1 MKELSLK
8 NNYRD
13 IPETNLQNNFH
24 KKLIYTTLLNIA
36 IFQGIV
42 LGLVILK
49 SSLFNS
55 QSNRYL
61 AYLLFTLSIVLLN
74 YVFEIEGAFTS
85 YPLLRF
91 LDYIEWI
98 FLLPVFI
105 FLFII
110 HRIDDTVKSRQ
121 RSYLYYIPFIYSST
135 FAITYHLNDILG
147 IYKIP
152 DSGIFII
159 NILRLIQLLFAFIII
174 LFPPFYSYFMIRHLK
189 DPQEKKWVITLLTTL
204 YLLLSTWLITYM
216 TGFFFGIDISSTMS
230 GLALSATFI
239 MHWTAYI
246 GIYKYK
252 LAKNKDAV
260 YNFLNND
267 LAIIHPNLQVAENS
281 TPQEYKDSITADNLY
296 FQKLEL
302 LCKDQHIYTDS
313 TLNREKVAEKL
324 GISAGYVSQIVNTI
338 TGDNFAHYI
347 NQYRVEA
354 VKEMIS
360 DPEYKN
366 YTLLTMGLES
376 GFTSKTTFYNA
387 FKKVTGQTPNE
398 YKNTIK

>member
-1 MKELSLK
+1 M
-8 NNYRD
+8 
-13 IPETNLQNNFH
+13 
-24 KKLIYTTLLNIA
+24 IYTTLLNIA

-42 LGLVILK
+42 LGVVILK

-55 QSNRYL
+55 QSNKYL
-61 AYLLFTLSIVLLN
+61 AYLLFALSIVLLN

-85 YPLLRF
+85 YPLLCF

-110 HRIDDTVKSRQ
+110 NRIDDAVKNRQ
-121 RSYLYYIPFIYSST
+121 KTYLYYIPFVYSSIFT
-135 FAITYHLNDILG
+135 ITYRINEILG
-147 IYKIP
+147 IYKIT
-152 DSGIFII
+152 DSDIFII

-189 DPQEKKWVITLLTTL
+189 DPQEKNWVLTLLTAL
-204 YLLLSTWLITYM
+204 YLVLSTWLITYM
-216 TGFFFGIDISSTMS
+216 AGFFFEVDISSTMS
-230 GLALSATFI
+230 VLALCATFI
-239 MHWTAYI
+239 IHWTAYI

-267 LAIIHPNLQVAENS
+267 LSIIHPNLQVAENS
-281 TPQEYKDSITADNLY
+281 ITQENNTVETYKESITADNLY

-302 LCKDQHIYTDS
+302 LCKEQHIYTDS

-338 TGDNFAHYI
+338 TGDNFANYI
-347 NQYRVEA
+347 NNYRVEA

-360 DPEYKN
+360 NPEYEN

-376 GFTSKTTFYNA
+376 GFTSKTTFYKA
-387 FKKVTGQTPNE
+387 FKKVTNQTPNE

>member
-1 MKELSLK
+1 M
-8 NNYRD
+8 
-13 IPETNLQNNFH
+13 
-24 KKLIYTTLLNIA
+24 IYTTLLNIA
-36 IFQGIV
+36 VFQGIV
-42 LGLVILK
+42 LGVVILK

-55 QSNRYL
+55 NSNKYL
-61 AYLLFTLSIVLLN
+61 AYLLFALSMVLLN
-74 YVFEIEGAFTS
+74 YVFEIEGAFRS

-110 HRIDDTVKSRQ
+110 HRIDDTVKNRQ
-121 RSYLYYIPFIYSST
+121 RTYWYYIPFAYSSIFT
-135 FAITYHLNDILG
+135 ITYHLNDILG
-147 IYKIP
+147 IYKIA
-152 DSGIFII
+152 DSGILII

-216 TGFFFGIDISSTMS
+216 AGFFLGIDISSTMS
-230 GLALSATFI
+230 VLALSATFI

-260 YNFLNND
+260 YHFLNND
-267 LAIIHPNLQVAENS
+267 LAIVHPNLQIAEISIPEENS
-281 TPQEYKDSITADNLY
+281 PAEESRESITADNLY

-302 LCKDQHIYTDS
+302 LCKEQHMYTDS

-324 GISAGYVSQIVNTI
+324 GISAGYVSQIVNAV

-360 DPEYKN
+360 DPEYEN
-366 YTLLTMGLES
+366 YNLLTMGLEA
-376 GFTSKTTFYNA
+376 GFTSKTTFFKA

>member
-1 MKELSLK
+1 M
-8 NNYRD
+8 
-13 IPETNLQNNFH
+13 
-24 KKLIYTTLLNIA
+24 IYTTLLNIA

-42 LGLVILK
+42 LGIIILK

-55 QSNRYL
+55 QSNKYL
-61 AYLLFTLSIVLLN
+61 AYLLFALSIVLLN

-85 YPLLRF
+85 YPLLCF

-110 HRIDDTVKSRQ
+110 HRIDDRVKNRQ
-121 RSYLYYIPFIYSST
+121 KTYLYYIPFVYSST
-135 FAITYHLNDILG
+135 FTITYHLNDILG
-147 IYKIP
+147 IYKIT
-152 DSGIFII
+152 DSDIFII

-189 DPQEKKWVITLLTTL
+189 DPQEKNWVLTLLTAL
-204 YLLLSTWLITYM
+204 YLVLSTWLITYM
-216 TGFFFGIDISSTMS
+216 AGFFFEVDISSTMS
-230 GLALSATFI
+230 VLALCATFI
-239 MHWTAYI
+239 IHWTAYI

-252 LAKNKDAV
+252 LAKNKVAV

-281 TPQEYKDSITADNLY
+281 ITQENSTVEAYKESITADNLY

-302 LCKDQHIYTDS
+302 LCKEQHIYTDS

-338 TGDNFAHYI
+338 TGDNFANYI
-347 NQYRVEA
+347 NNYRVEA

-360 DPEYKN
+360 DPEYEN

-376 GFTSKTTFYNA
+376 GFTSKTTFYKA
-387 FKKVTGQTPNE
+387 FKKATDQTPNE
-398 YKNTIK
+398 YKNTVK

>member
-1 MKELSLK
+1 M
-8 NNYRD
+8 
-13 IPETNLQNNFH
+13 
-24 KKLIYTTLLNIA
+24 IYTTLLNIA
-36 IFQGIV
+36 IFQGII

-55 QSNRYL
+55 KSNKYL
-61 AYLLFTLSIVLLN
+61 AYLLFTLSIKLLTH
-74 YVFEIEGAFTS
+74 VFEIQQVFTS

-91 LDYIEWI
+91 INNIEWV
-98 FLLPVFI
+98 FLIPTFL
-105 FLFII
+105 FLFIKN
-110 HRIDDTVKSRQ
+110 RTDTTGKSKLKN
-121 RSYLYYIPFIYSST
+121 YWYFIPFAYSAVLNIINDLDYVAGIYTIPESGIAVIS
-135 FAITYHLNDILG
+135 ILG
-147 IYKIP
+147 LIHLALAVTFIP
-152 DSGIFII
+152 FLPI
-159 NILRLIQLLFAFIII
+159 
-174 LFPPFYSYFMIRHLK
+174 YSYFMIRHLK
-189 DPQEKKWVITLLTTL
+189 DSQEKKWIITLLTFVS
-204 YLLLSTWLITYM
+204 LLLFVWLITALAGLLLNY
-216 TGFFFGIDISSTMS
+216 DISSTMS
-230 GLALSATFI
+230 VLALCATFVI
-239 MHWTAYI
+239 HWIAYI

-252 LAKNKDAV
+252 LAKNKEAI

-267 LAIIHPNLQVAENS
+267 SAISHPNLQIVQNS
-281 TPQEYKDSITADNLY
+281 TPLEYKESITADNLY

-360 DPEYKN
+360 DPEYEN

-398 YKNTIK
+398 YKNTTK

>member
-1 MKELSLK
+1 M
-8 NNYRD
+8 
-13 IPETNLQNNFH
+13 
-24 KKLIYTTLLNIA
+24 IYTTLLNIA
-36 IFQGIV
+36 IFQGII

-55 QSNRYL
+55 NSNKYL
-61 AYLLFTLSIVLLN
+61 AYLLFTLSIKLLTH
-74 YVFEIEGAFTS
+74 VFDIEKVFTS

-91 LDYIEWI
+91 IDDIEWV
-98 FLLPVFI
+98 FLMPAFL

-110 HRIDDTVKSRQ
+110 NRIDNNGKYKQ
-121 RSYLYYIPFIYSST
+121 KKYLCFIPFAYSAVLNIINDLDHVAGIYSFSESGI
-135 FAITYHLNDILG
+135 AIISILG
-147 IYKIP
+147 LVQLFLAVTFIP
-152 DSGIFII
+152 F
-159 NILRLIQLLFAFIII
+159 L
-174 LFPPFYSYFMIRHLK
+174 PVYSYFMIRHLK
-189 DPQEKKWVITLLTTL
+189 DSQEKKWVITLLTFVS
-204 YLLLSTWLITYM
+204 LLLFAWLITALAGLLLNY
-216 TGFFFGIDISSTMS
+216 DISSTMS
-230 GLALSATFI
+230 ALALCATFI
-239 MHWTAYI
+239 IHWTAYI

-252 LAKNKDAV
+252 LAKNKDAI
-260 YNFLNND
+260 YHFLHQD
-267 LAIIHPNLQVAENS
+267 SAVSYPNLQIAEDHS
-281 TPQEYKDSITADNLY
+281 PQEYKESITADNLY

-354 VKEMIS
+354 VKEMILN
-360 DPEYKN
+360 PEYEN
-366 YTLLTMGLES
+366 YTLLTIGLES

>member
-1 MKELSLK
+1 M
-8 NNYRD
+8 
-13 IPETNLQNNFH
+13 
-24 KKLIYTTLLNIA
+24 IYTTLLNIA

-42 LGLVILK
+42 LGFIILR

-55 QSNRYL
+55 NSNKYL
-61 AYLLFTLSIVLLN
+61 AYLLFTLSLKLLTH
-74 YVFEIEGAFTS
+74 VFEIQQVFTS
-85 YPLLRF
+85 YPLLQF
-91 LDYIEWI
+91 INNIEWV
-98 FLLPVFI
+98 FLIPAFL
-105 FLFII
+105 FLFIKN
-110 HRIDDTVKSRQ
+110 RIDHIGKSKLKN
-121 RSYLYYIPFIYSST
+121 YWCFIPFAYSAVLNIINDLDYVAGVYTIPKS
-135 FAITYHLNDILG
+135 AITIISILG
-147 IYKIP
+147 LIHLFLAVTFIP
-152 DSGIFII
+152 FLPI
-159 NILRLIQLLFAFIII
+159 
-174 LFPPFYSYFMIRHLK
+174 YSYFMIRHLK
-189 DPQEKKWVITLLTTL
+189 DSQEKKWILTLLTL
-204 YLLLSTWLITYM
+204 VSSVLFVWLITALAGLLLNY
-216 TGFFFGIDISSTMS
+216 DISSAMS
-230 GLALSATFI
+230 ILALCATFI
-239 MHWTAYI
+239 IHWTAYV

-252 LAKNKDAV
+252 LAKNKEAI
-260 YNFLNND
+260 YNFLSND
-267 LAIIHPNLQVAENS
+267 SAVSYPNFQILESS
-281 TPQEYKDSITADNLY
+281 TPQEYKESITADNLY

-360 DPEYKN
+360 DPEYEN

-398 YKNTIK
+398 YKNTTK